1 MEAAR
6 RAAFRATDMPPDD
19 RNSIFM
25 EDQDAN
31 RRQEPQE
38 YIPGEEAG
46 DAGEGSRGGPMKHQG
61 VGPGDPHTDK
71 PNGR

>member
-1 MEAAR
+1 
-6 RAAFRATDMPPDD
+6 
-19 RNSIFM
+19 M